1 MRDLLNRKLKEEHG
15 KTLTKT
21 GAPLDSGPK
30 TYFMGEAELTYDPRT
45 MAVGTHAQEVKA
57 QMTAAHILT

>member
-15 KTLTKT
+15 KTLKKT
-21 GAPLDSGPK
+21 GAPLEGPR
-30 TYFMGEAELTYDPRT
+30 TYYMDESELTYDPRT

-57 QMTAAHILT
+57 QRTVAHMLT